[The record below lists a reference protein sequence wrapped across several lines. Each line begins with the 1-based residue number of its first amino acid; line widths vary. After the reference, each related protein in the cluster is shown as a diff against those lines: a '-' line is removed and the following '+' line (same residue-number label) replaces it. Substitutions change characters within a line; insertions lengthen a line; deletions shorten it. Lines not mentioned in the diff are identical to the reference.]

1 MPSCVGVDSSPR
13 LGGRGPRPSS
23 LPHIL
28 SDHRRPPVA
37 GSVAPGSGGRWR
49 GGRFV
54 LGGPCTGRFS
64 HTKWATQIRPLT
76 GPQGTLVG
84 RPTAA
89 APRGAPPVR
98 AWLPPRLG
106 LGGVPVPGLAV
117 PSVGRGSPSPVR
129 PAMAGCLGI
138 SGPAGRPCSTAPVEI
153 YIHPVPC
160 AGVRQWTV
168 VTVHLSICLYIHTYI
183 HTYIYIYTQVL
194 VDAPG
199 HEIYCSETAV
209 HPPAAGPRATRPDV
223 PLSRRGAP
231 LGVDAGPGGPFW
243 PTANWSIPR
252 LAPSMVTAPG
262 NAPRAHGLPRTG
274 ESEFPRPPLPAPALD
289 PNPPNLPRPT
299 GPPLAPPRSPRSAP
313 PSPSAPGAALPGPRP
328 PPPRPRLPALAFST
342 AALVPPGRARMRWPR
357 ATVPVQQ
364 RRRRATAP
372 AAWPR
377 DAPTRRP
384 AHRLSHRLSGPRRA
398 PLVRANAPVSGDDSR
413 GKGRAP
419 KVGHLVWS
427 IHLRLPT
434 GRLTARVPRQG
445 RSPG

>member
-129 PAMAGCLGI
+129 PAMAGCLGDI
-138 SGPAGRPCSTAPVEI
+138 WTCREAVQHRTRGDIYTSSPVRRGPAVDGGDGASI
-153 YIHPVPC
+153 D
-160 AGVRQWTV
+160 
-168 VTVHLSICLYIHTYI
+168 LSIHTYI
-183 HTYIYIYTQVL
+183 HTYIYIYIYTQVL

-252 LAPSMVTAPG
+252 LAPLHG
-262 NAPRAHGLPRTG
+262 DRPR
-274 ESEFPRPPLPAPALD
+274 E
-289 PNPPNLPRPT
+289 
-299 GPPLAPPRSPRSAP
+299 RSARP
-313 PSPSAPGAALPGPRP
+313 WPTANWRERVSPATVARARARPQSSQSPSANWPTPRTPSIPSIRAPLAVGPGSRPPWPTAPAPTPPPARSGLLYGGPGPPGACADAVAACNGPRP
-328 PPPRPRLPALAFST
+328 
-342 AALVPPGRARMRWPR
+342 AASP
-357 ATVPVQQ
+357 
-364 RRRRATAP
+364 
-372 AAWPR
+372 
-377 DAPTRRP
+377 
-384 AHRLSHRLSGPRRA
+384 SSYGPRRVA
-398 PLVRANAPVSGDDSR
+398 P
-413 GKGRAP
+413 
-419 KVGHLVWS
+419 
-427 IHLRLPT
+427 
-434 GRLTARVPRQG
+434 
-445 RSPG
+445 